1 MLKEEWFRNLTIQEG
16 EFWKEI
22 EESEE
27 FIEEEVQ
34 EAMERSEEGW
44 KREGKVILWKE
55 RIYVPD
61 SATLREEN
69 VTKHHDSELAGHPG
83 YTKMHKLITRN
94 YWWPQMLEDI
104 KWYVMGCEKC
114 QANKPN
120 QQPKTNNLYPNEI
133 LQGLW
138 ETITVDLIGPLL
150 LSVRAY
156 SVRHQSHCKIVEQ
169 AS

>member
-1 MLKEEWFRNLTIQEG
+1 VLKEEWFRNLTIQEG

-104 KWYVMGCEKC
+104 K
-114 QANKPN
+114 
-120 QQPKTNNLYPNEI
+120 
-133 LQGLW
+133 
-138 ETITVDLIGPLL
+138 
-150 LSVRAY
+150 
-156 SVRHQSHCKIVEQ
+156 
-169 AS
+169 